1 MNWQMWPKEDEYIL
15 GQVIIKAWEM
25 VVEKQDQDSF
35 LAHSLEEIVAQ
46 KVDR

>member
-1 MNWQMWPKEDEYIL
+1 MWPEEDEHIL
-15 GQVIIKAWEM
+15 GQAIIKAWEI

-35 LAHSLEEIVAQ
+35 LAHPLEEIIAQ